1 MRRIDS
7 KGFKEFH
14 QKRLDEKKFFA
25 EKKLQEEKKILK
37 EQKKR
42 QEIKKVSEELRHN
55 WRDDIDL
62 QENNWSPTTGSGPTN
77 SIAQRFA
84 YSLSNLE
91 TGQPNTVTVSGLGG
105 VESIPSTVSVDFGFG
120 ETEVVSAPTFSQ
132 LGLQGYA
139 KPLGTD
145 VRRRRDYEDVNPR
158 LDASQEFARAVG
170 ADYMMNARVDD
181 GVIPNY
187 TSTPDAPLIAQIDP
201 QYLDKDGLLD
211 QEKMDALFRDD
222 PDEFIRQ
229 IQKGLAPKPPTVL
242 PDVAPVEGETILPQA
257 LQDALNRRRNN
268 PPPVESTRDKMDKKQ
283 ILDFLDTPEG
293 KKFAVTNPEQYDEF
307 INILTGGKGSLSP
320 KQPGFRPPVQPP
332 RDSYGDFLRNG
343 GMINPTASA
352 EGLANVADM
361 IQSAYSDFVPPQIL
375 GDLIKG
381 VTDALTPLHP
391 AYKYKGEIAQSIM
404 SNRPIDIPQSEIP
417 ANQIKAFVNGIANNE
432 SIIDH
437 LIDNYSETEIPYS
450 DDNFYE
456 LPNGEVR
463 AHTPKTRKLYPPNT
477 SWVGDGNRSNPIAGQ
492 GEAQLQLIA
501 PKDGQP
507 YIKYRDHA
515 YHNLESKSKDE
526 LPNILDK
533 VGSDIIHSLA
543 GKTDPKAPNT
553 GEMSNHPSNIKGDV
567 TKTIVIP
574 YSELPSSS
582 KLRRAVN
589 DKIGLEQQRAA
600 GINVGSPE
608 VNTGTGRDGTFG
620 RGTYGQGRPSDPKS
634 SYTFDKET
642 GEPQYTGWSEAEY
655 TDKVNEINRKY
666 SDILAPYFKNMTGK
680 FGTGFGSASDAERER
695 AYAKAAEL
703 EPVQTA
709 ELNKLYDEYQRQTSE
724 FQKAQEDWFAQQNA
738 ESEARAKAIDEIDNE
753 KDPYS
758 DLIADLGEL
767 LEKLRREGKLIKG
780 YEIVGPGEEGYV
792 DTTNMANAIGYNRR
806 PIYTARSE
814 ELMRQLGAAQD
825 AQVEWMNAQQKRRE
839 AAEKADYG
847 GGNKDAG
854 GKPKGDGGKPKGD
867 GGKPKG
873 GGSQPIPMYGGGAM
887 MGTPPSLA
895 SFLGSLSSG
904 ARKKGMREST
914 WDRINKYR

>member
-42 QEIKKVSEELRHN
+42 QEIKKVSEELRYN

-62 QENNWSPTTGSGPTN
+62 QESNWSATLGSGPTN

-105 VESIPSTVSVDFGFG
+105 VESIPSTVTVDFGFG

-139 KPLGTD
+139 KPLGMD

-187 TSTPDAPLIAQIDP
+187 TSTPDAPLIAQMDP
-201 QYLDKDGLLD
+201 QYLDKDGLVD

-257 LQDALNRRRNN
+257 LQDALNRRRNS
-268 PPPVESTRDKMDKKQ
+268 PARAGSTRDKMDKKQ

-293 KKFAVTNPEQYDEF
+293 KKFDVTNPKQYAEF
-307 INILTGGKGSLSP
+307 IDILTGGEGALSP
-320 KQPGFRPPVQPP
+320 EQPGLRPPVQPT

-352 EGLANVADM
+352 EGLANIADM

-437 LIDNYSETEIPYS
+437 LVDNYSETEIPYS

-463 AHTPKTRKLYPPNT
+463 AHTPETRKLYPPNT
-477 SWVGDGNRSNPIAGQ
+477 SWVGDGDRSNPIAGQ
-492 GEAQLQLIA
+492 GEAQLQLIV

-567 TKTIVIP
+567 TKTIVVP
-574 YSELPSSS
+574 YSEFPSKIKNAVQN
-582 KLRRAVN
+582 KLTSGKSY
-589 DKIGLEQQRAA
+589 D
-600 GINVGSPE
+600 IN
-608 VNTGTGRDGTFG
+608 
-620 RGTYGQGRPSDPKS
+620 
-634 SYTFDKET
+634 KET

-655 TDKVNEINRKY
+655 TEKVNEINAKY

-680 FGTGFGSASDAERER
+680 FGTGFGTASDAERKR
-695 AYAKAAEL
+695 AYEKAAEL
-703 EPVQTA
+703 EPAHTA
-709 ELNKLYDEYQRQTSE
+709 ELDKLYNEYQRQTSE
-724 FQKAQEDWFAQQNA
+724 FQKAQEDWFAQQDA

-780 YEIVGPGEEGYV
+780 YKIIGPGEEGYV

-806 PIYTARSE
+806 PIYTARAE
-814 ELMRQLGAAQD
+814 ELMGQLGAAQD
-825 AQVEWMNAQQKRRE
+825 AQIEWLNAQQKRRE
-839 AAEKADYG
+839 AAEKADY
-847 GGNKDAG
+847 
-854 GKPKGDGGKPKGD
+854 
-867 GGKPKG
+867 KG
-873 GGSQPIPMYGGGAM
+873 GQGGLPLGTTTLRGGA
-887 MGTPPSLA
+887 GNSA
-895 SFLGSLSSG
+895 G
-904 ARKKGMREST
+904 ARKPTPPENMSQSASLARQAASARMNPQQRRKRGMKEST
-914 WDRINKYR
+914 TWSRLKKYR

>member
-1 MRRIDS
+1 MNRISRHISVKDLR
-7 KGFKEFH
+7 KTRQRQIGEQKERDA
-14 QKRLDEKKFFA
+14 QKLKEWQEVEA
-25 EKKLQEEKKILK
+25 ERKQIEEAAKPCKSNWRKELQE
-37 EQKKR
+37 
-42 QEIKKVSEELRHN
+42 S
-55 WRDDIDL
+55 D
-62 QENNWSPTTGSGPTN
+62 WSPIAGSGPTN
-77 SIAQRFA
+77 SASQSFS
-84 YSLSNLE
+84 YSIPNFE

-105 VESIPSTVSVDFGFG
+105 VESIPSTVTVDFGFG

-139 KPLGTD
+139 KPLGMD

-187 TSTPDAPLIAQIDP
+187 TSTPDAPLIAQMDP
-201 QYLDKDGLLD
+201 QYLDKDGLVD

-257 LQDALNRRRNN
+257 LQDALNRRRNS
-268 PPPVESTRDKMDKKQ
+268 PARAGSTRDKMDKKQ

-293 KKFAVTNPEQYDEF
+293 KKFDVTNPKQYAEF
-307 INILTGGKGSLSP
+307 IDILTGGEGALSP
-320 KQPGFRPPVQPP
+320 EQPGLRPPVQPT

-352 EGLANVADM
+352 EGLANIADM

-437 LIDNYSETEIPYS
+437 LVDNYSETEIPYS

-463 AHTPKTRKLYPPNT
+463 AHTPETRKLYPPNT
-477 SWVGDGNRSNPIAGQ
+477 SWVGDGDRSNPIAGQ
-492 GEAQLQLIA
+492 GEAQLQLIV

-567 TKTIVIP
+567 TKTIVVP
-574 YSELPSSS
+574 YSEFPSKIKNAVQN
-582 KLRRAVN
+582 KLTSGKSY
-589 DKIGLEQQRAA
+589 D
-600 GINVGSPE
+600 IN
-608 VNTGTGRDGTFG
+608 
-620 RGTYGQGRPSDPKS
+620 
-634 SYTFDKET
+634 KET

-655 TDKVNEINRKY
+655 TEKVNEINAKY

-680 FGTGFGSASDAERER
+680 FGTGFGTASDAERKR
-695 AYAKAAEL
+695 AYEKAAEL
-703 EPVQTA
+703 EPAHTA
-709 ELNKLYDEYQRQTSE
+709 ELDKLYNEYQRQTSE
-724 FQKAQEDWFAQQNA
+724 FQKAQEDWFAQQDA

-780 YEIVGPGEEGYV
+780 YKIIGPGEEGYV

-806 PIYTARSE
+806 PIYTARAE
-814 ELMRQLGAAQD
+814 ELMGQLGAAQD
-825 AQVEWMNAQQKRRE
+825 AQIEWLNAQQKRRE
-839 AAEKADYG
+839 AAEKADY
-847 GGNKDAG
+847 
-854 GKPKGDGGKPKGD
+854 
-867 GGKPKG
+867 KG
-873 GGSQPIPMYGGGAM
+873 GQGGLPLGTTTLRGGA
-887 MGTPPSLA
+887 GNSA
-895 SFLGSLSSG
+895 G
-904 ARKKGMREST
+904 ARKPTPPENMSQSASLARQAASARMNPQQRRKRGMKEST
-914 WDRINKYR
+914 TWSRLKKYR